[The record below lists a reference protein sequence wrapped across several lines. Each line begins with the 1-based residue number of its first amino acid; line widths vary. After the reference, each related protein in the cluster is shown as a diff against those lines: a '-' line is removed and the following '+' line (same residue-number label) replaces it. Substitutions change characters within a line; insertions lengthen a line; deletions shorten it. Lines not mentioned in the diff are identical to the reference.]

1 MNILLWVGRGIEGNG
16 SDSLIRS
23 ISALKWCNPTSV
35 TLFTFNKTD
44 AGAKYITELSG
55 IKIDKTIRYNAA
67 YLEDVQSKKY
77 SSWLEFAKHCDWIP
91 TDRKFDAI
99 FVFGGILSE
108 ASKLKRDF
116 PGMYDVALKKQG
128 YMNFVSIGQIIG
140 AQIQLIKTANRLGIR
155 IHELSFDP
163 QEHSLDMIKSY
174 PANDHRLYHGYDIPS
189 YNAHRLDT
197 LTNYMGL
204 NNNGTSS
211 SLFDSPDK
219 EYDFVF
225 GASISAKCRA
235 HLRDKLK
242 SMELAMQGLN
252 YKFFVCDNENN
263 IDTTVPRAEYLKY
276 VEKSRFTL
284 LVPAYDIKCFSVYRF
299 QESLAVKTLPLIGA
313 DVFADDFAASFNIP
327 SGIIAELRYNYG
339 VLPDISEA
347 RRLEL
352 IDILSPLVLNVSRK
366 FQL

>member
-44 AGAKYITELSG
+44 TGAKYIAELSG
-55 IKIDKTIRYNAA
+55 VKIANSIRYNDE
-67 YLEDVQSKKY
+67 YERDCRPKKY
-77 SSWLEFAKHCDWIP
+77 STWLEFVDKVDWIP
-91 TDRKFDAI
+91 TTAKFDAI
-99 FVFGGILSE
+99 FVYGGILSE
-108 ASKLKRDF
+108 ASKMKRDF
-116 PGMYDVALKKQG
+116 AGEYDKIISKQS
-128 YMNFVSIGQIIG
+128 YMNFMSVGHIIG
-140 AQIQLIKTANRLGIR
+140 AQLQLIKTANRLGIR

-163 QEHSLDMIKSY
+163 QEHSFDMIKTY
-174 PANDHRLYHGYDIPS
+174 PPKDHRLYHGYDIPS
-189 YNAHRLDT
+189 YNAHRVDT
-197 LTNYMGL
+197 LTNYMALTQG
-204 NNNGTSS
+204 GTVS
-211 SLFDSPDK
+211 SLFDSDDK
-219 EYDFVF
+219 EYDLVF
-225 GASISAKCRA
+225 GCSISAKCRV

-242 SMELAMQGLN
+242 VMESSLSTAKV
-252 YKFFVCDNENN
+252 KFFIADNEMD

-299 QESLAVKTLPLIGA
+299 QESLAVKTLPLIGS

-327 SGIIAELRYNYG
+327 PEIIAELRYDYSA
-339 VLPDISEA
+339 LPNISEA